1 MGHTG
6 RFVWLYSY
14 ELGALIFDVFFF
26 SMNRYYAGDDSE
38 LAISLFF
45 LFFFFRLIIRH
56 SYLTC
61 NNHVSNFVKCICTI
75 NFLQDILTI
84 SAS

>member
-1 MGHTG
+1 MTPTRALRNKLGVRTAVRCLVWKTCVGHTG

-45 LFFFFRLIIRH
+45 LFFFSF
-56 SYLTC
+56 
-61 NNHVSNFVKCICTI
+61 VSSSGTVI
-75 NFLQDILTI
+75 
-84 SAS
+84 